1 MDYFKAQ
8 EDYMKALAEEVT
20 HWEPKRII
28 EELDILSCLSDSIH
42 ESMLEDIV
50 IFLEETLRTECVVH
64 LKSMLE

>member
-8 EDYMKALAEEVT
+8 EDYMEALAEEVT

-28 EELDILSCLSDSIH
+28 EELDVLSRLSDSIH
-42 ESMLEDIV
+42 ESILEDIV
-50 IFLEETLRTECVVH
+50 THLEETLRTECVVH